1 MSDEKDD
8 TTKEEIEQIPTDY
21 MDEEKVI
28 QERIKKYVAKFSHK
42 NPNGNL
48 GNNNENI
55 VKTQEQ
61 IEEERVC

>member
-8 TTKEEIEQIPTDY
+8 TTKEEIEQIPADY

-28 QERIKKYVAKFSHK
+28 QERIKKYLASFNHN

-48 GNNNENI
+48 SNNNENI